1 MNKDLL
7 LKKSLTKK
15 LKTLKSIK
23 FNQIELKKNKDE
35 LFFDFL
41 RTKDKIKIFEVKKQ
55 TIFTKNY
62 YRSGNSFY
70 LAYQRMKEEIKY
82 MGYLLPKIVFIELYK
97 KANIMKQRIKRY
109 SKNFFKPT
117 YEVTE
122 SFNPKYWQN
131 SEKHNWERSP
141 LESYN
146 IFLKNKK
153 KENHKNNKENTELTL
168 DIVMNEKPDLIV
180 VTEHSNKYKNLIYF
194 GKLCNV
200 YVRNEIND
208 NKKNSISMA
217 TDYNCLKNK
226 EYIYNKLN
234 IPKFLCDKEK
244 ENNNS
249 NLKNNKNRVIGLKQY
264 KSFSK
269 LNRNSEL
276 SNCNEST
283 YFTNN
288 NNKFKMDKI
297 FKTSFIRNKSNLSE
311 NLQKFKKINL
321 LCLKKFGLNKNDF
334 FY

>member
-15 LKTLKSIK
+15 FKTLKSIK

-146 IFLKNKK
+146 IFLKKK
-153 KENHKNNKENTELTL
+153 K
-168 DIVMNEKPDLIV
+168 
-180 VTEHSNKYKNLIYF
+180 
-194 GKLCNV
+194 
-200 YVRNEIND
+200 
-208 NKKNSISMA
+208 
-217 TDYNCLKNK
+217 
-226 EYIYNKLN
+226 
-234 IPKFLCDKEK
+234 
-244 ENNNS
+244 
-249 NLKNNKNRVIGLKQY
+249 
-264 KSFSK
+264 
-269 LNRNSEL
+269 
-276 SNCNEST
+276 
-283 YFTNN
+283 
-288 NNKFKMDKI
+288 
-297 FKTSFIRNKSNLSE
+297 
-311 NLQKFKKINL
+311 KKIIKII
-321 LCLKKFGLNKNDF
+321 KKILN
-334 FY
+334 